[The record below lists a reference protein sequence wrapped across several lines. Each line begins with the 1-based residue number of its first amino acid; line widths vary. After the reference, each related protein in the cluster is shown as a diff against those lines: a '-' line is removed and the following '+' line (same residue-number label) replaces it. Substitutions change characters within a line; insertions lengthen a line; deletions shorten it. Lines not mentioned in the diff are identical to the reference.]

1 MGILSFKDFIEI
13 TNLSELNENVDIINN
28 RLVISD
34 ELDSGIKLSFGKN
47 KKLDPYKKTIEGVSG
62 LVSYSLY
69 QAKTQ
74 NSTAIL
80 NALKTSDLDSQ
91 KINNFLKF
99 SSIYAARV
107 LRKMDVDVIVTP
119 KSSSDLTKKFV
130 KEIQKRTNYDVIID
144 GFRKQPDI
152 SKIEIDVNH
161 PKITPAIIKS
171 METIIERGI
180 RRDSLSV
187 KMFAVQYRK
196 FVKNLFEVADERI
209 YKLVQNKRVVIIDDI
224 MTSGTTA
231 RNIFDI
237 LMVNGASDVQS
248 LTLFKS

>member
-1 MGILSFKDFIEI
+1 MQILNFKDFVEI
-13 TNLSELNENVDIINN
+13 TSLSENVDIVDNK
-28 RLVISD
+28 LVISN
-34 ELDSGIKLSFGKN
+34 ELDTGINLSFGKN
-47 KKLDPYKKTIEGVSG
+47 NKLDPYKKSIEGVSG

-91 KINNFLKF
+91 KINNFLKI

-107 LRKMDVDVIVTP
+107 LRQIGTDVIVTP
-119 KSSSDLTKKFV
+119 ISSSDLTKEFV
-130 KEIQKRTNYDVIID
+130 KEIQKRTNYDVVID

-152 SKIEIDVNH
+152 SKIVIDVNH

-171 METIIERGI
+171 MESIIERGI
-180 RRDSLSV
+180 KRDSLSV

-196 FVKNLFEVADERI
+196 FIKNLFEVADERI
-209 YKLVQNKRVVIIDDI
+209 YKLVQGKRVVIVDDI

-237 LMVNGASDVQS
+237 LMVNGASDVQA

>member
-1 MGILSFKDFIEI
+1 MQILNFKDFIRMS
-13 TNLSELNENVDIINN
+13 NLSENVDIINN
-28 RLVISD
+28 KLVISN
-34 ELDSGIKLSFGKN
+34 ELDTGIKLSFGKN
-47 KKLDPYKKTIEGVSG
+47 KKLDPYKKTIEGAYG

-91 KINNFLKF
+91 KINNFLKI

-107 LRKMDVDVIVTP
+107 LRQMGTDVIVTP
-119 KSSSDLTKKFV
+119 VSSSDLTKEFV

-144 GFRKQPDI
+144 GFRKQHDI

-161 PKITPAIIKS
+161 PKITPAIIRS
-171 METIIERGI
+171 MESIIERGI
-180 RRDSLSV
+180 KKDSLSV

-196 FVKNLFEVADERI
+196 FIKNLFEVADERI

-237 LMVNGASDVQS
+237 LMINGASDVQS